1 MMTSKKTI
9 SKLSLD
15 IGLFLVLDAGYL
27 DIHSIKKLDE
37 VVRYNHCLLGSQFQQ
52 RISFAVDNYY
62 DPRSLGST
70 EIMGWIIDNR
80 IPLSKMNFSPITSWS
95 GGAMIDKN
103 LMKLTTISP
112 NLITCILDQN
122 MHLTDNSIGSL
133 LDNCSALQELS
144 IKYLTINGSGL
155 TTRNTQLQNLRKI
168 DLRGCL
174 FLNDDNLIIF
184 STRIPNVTEIAFADS
199 QRVTDMTFIALA
211 TSCFT
216 LEVLH
221 VERMIHITDDSITLV
236 SQNNPNLRK
245 ITLDA
250 LYNMSEKM
258 TCISILQTCHLLQV
272 YILRTLDALFEI
284 EDTIVIQLVDN
295 CPKLK
300 QLHMY
305 SNHVDS
311 ISYITEESIRAISN
325 TLVNLVSLRLDVDPN
340 TILPDDLHI
349 TDLSRTP
356 SDPLECL
363 VKQCANLELVDIR
376 RKGSGLGDWY
386 YIVLVN

>member
-1 MMTSKKTI
+1 MITSKKTI

-15 IGLFLVLDAGYL
+15 ICLFLVLDAGYL
-27 DIHSIKKLDE
+27 DIHGIKNLDE
-37 VVRYNHCLLGSQFQQ
+37 VIRYNHCLSGSQFQQ
-52 RISFAVDNYY
+52 RIFFAVDHYY

-112 NLITCILDQN
+112 NLITCNLDQN

-174 FLNDDNLIIF
+174 FLSDDNLIIF

>member
-1 MMTSKKTI
+1 
-9 SKLSLD
+9 
-15 IGLFLVLDAGYL
+15 
-27 DIHSIKKLDE
+27 
-37 VVRYNHCLLGSQFQQ
+37 
-52 RISFAVDNYY
+52 
-62 DPRSLGST
+62 
-70 EIMGWIIDNR
+70 
-80 IPLSKMNFSPITSWS
+80 MNFSPITSWS

-112 NLITCILDQN
+112 NLITCNLDQN

-221 VERMIHITDDSITLV
+221 VERMIHVTDDSITLV

>member
-15 IGLFLVLDAGYL
+15 ICLFLVLDAGYL
-27 DIHSIKKLDE
+27 DIHSLKKLDE
-37 VVRYNHCLLGSQFQQ
+37 VVRYNHCLSGSQFQQ
-52 RISFAVDNYY
+52 RIFFAVDHYI
-62 DPRSLGST
+62 DPRSLGLT

-112 NLITCILDQN
+112 NLITCNLDQN

>member
-1 MMTSKKTI
+1 MRTSKKTI

-15 IGLFLVLDAGYL
+15 ICLFLVLDAGYL
-27 DIHSIKKLDE
+27 DIHGIKNLDE
-37 VVRYNHCLLGSQFQQ
+37 VIRYNHCLSGSQFQQ
-52 RISFAVDNYY
+52 RIFFAVDHYY

-112 NLITCILDQN
+112 NLITCNLDQN

-155 TTRNTQLQNLRKI
+155 TTTNTQLQNLRKI

-221 VERMIHITDDSITLV
+221 VERMIHVTDDSITLV

-311 ISYITEESIRAISN
+311 ISYITEESIRVISN